1 MTYLVQTHQLTKSIG
16 GQELVKDVNLHV
28 KKGEI
33 YGFVGPNGAGKTTVL
48 RLLTNLWKPTSG
60 TVELFGEVVT
70 PKSYEP
76 LKRIGCNLE
85 FPTFYEHLT
94 GFENRELHRE
104 YMGYYEPDSI
114 PRVLELLGLM
124 NAAKKRVGEYSLGMK
139 ERLGIARAILS
150 RPELLLL
157 DEPTNGL
164 DPAGIKQIRDLLKR
178 LCTEYG
184 MTVLLSSHI
193 LSEVESMADTIGVI
207 QHGRLR
213 TEIGKRELEERNL
226 EYIELSVRHTER
238 AAYVLSDKLGLMNF
252 KVMTSDT
259 EREGTEKEAAGKE
272 SVGKGDTGQEA
283 EGSIRVYDGRIL
295 PEELSRALILN
306 GVEVKAIRRKTE
318 SLEDYFLKLTK
329 ETEGRSRYVEA
340 D

>member
-1 MTYLVQTHQLTKSIG
+1 MTYLIQTHQLTKTIG
-16 GQELVKDVNLHV
+16 GQELVTDVNLHV

-33 YGFVGPNGAGKTTVL
+33 YGFVGPNGAGKTTVM

-60 TVELFGEVVT
+60 TVELFGETLT

-76 LKRIGCNLE
+76 LKRMGCILE
-85 FPTFYEHLT
+85 FPTFYEQLT
-94 GFENRELHRE
+94 GFENLELHRE

-114 PRVLELLGLM
+114 PRVLELLGLS
-124 NAAKKRVGEYSLGMK
+124 NAAKKRVAEYSLGMK

-164 DPAGIKQIRDLLKR
+164 DPVGIKQIRDLLKR
-178 LCTEYG
+178 LCKDYG

-193 LSEVESMADTIGVI
+193 LYEVENMADTIGI
-207 QHGRLR
+207 IHHGRLR
-213 TEIGKRELEERNL
+213 KEISKYELEERNL
-226 EYIELSVRHTER
+226 EYIELSVLHTKR
-238 AAYVLSDKLGLMNF
+238 AAYVLSDKLGLTNF
-252 KVMTSDT
+252 KIM
-259 EREGTEKEAAGKE
+259 E
-272 SVGKGDTGQEA
+272 SGNGE
-283 EGSIRVYDGRIL
+283 EGSIRVYDSQIL
-295 PEELSRALILN
+295 PEELSKALVFH
-306 GVEVKAIRRKTE
+306 GAEVTAIQRKAE

-329 ETEGRSRYVEA
+329 EAEGGNQDVEA